1 MKVTV
6 NVSADV
12 SSKTPMSVWD
22 IAIAIKDFSGKS
34 FTLDVEPTM
43 IVADLKTLVNGLLQV
58 DPALNVTATLL
69 EKDVLLTDSNTLA
82 QADVQ
87 DGDVLT
93 CKIVILYL

>member
-22 IAIAIKDFSGKS
+22 IAIAVKDFSGKS
-34 FTLDVEPTM
+34 FTFDVEPTM
-43 IVADLKTLVNGLLQV
+43 TVAQLKTLVNGLLQV
-58 DPALNVTATLL
+58 DPALNVSATLL
-69 EKDVLLTDSNTLA
+69 EKDVLLTDSNTLQ

-93 CKIVILYL
+93 YKIVIQF

>member
-6 NVSADV
+6 NVSANV

-22 IAIAIKDFSGKS
+22 IAIAVKDFSGKS

-43 IVADLKTLVNGLLQV
+43 TVAQLKTLVNGLLQV
-58 DPALNVTATLL
+58 DPSLSISATLL
-69 EKDVLLTDSNTLA
+69 EKHVLLDDNKTLV

-93 CKIVILYL
+93 FKVVIQYQ

>member
-6 NVSADV
+6 NVSANV

-22 IAIAIKDFSGKS
+22 IGLAVQNVSGKS
-34 FTLDVEPTM
+34 FSLDVEPTM
-43 IVADLKTLVNGLLQV
+43 SVADLKTTLNGLLQI
-58 DPALNVTATLL
+58 DPALSVSTTLL
-69 EKDVLLTDSNTLA
+69 EKAVLLADSNTLQ

-93 CKIVILYL
+93 YKVVIEYQ

>member
-1 MKVTV
+1 M

-12 SSKTPMSVWD
+12 SSSAPMSVFD
-22 IAIAIKDFSGKS
+22 MAMAVQSFSGKS

-43 IVADLKTLVNGLLQV
+43 IVADLKTLLNGLLQV
-58 DPALNVTATLL
+58 DPALHVSATLL
-69 EKDVLLTDSNTLA
+69 EKDVILTDSNTLQ

-93 CKIVILYL
+93 FKIVILFQ